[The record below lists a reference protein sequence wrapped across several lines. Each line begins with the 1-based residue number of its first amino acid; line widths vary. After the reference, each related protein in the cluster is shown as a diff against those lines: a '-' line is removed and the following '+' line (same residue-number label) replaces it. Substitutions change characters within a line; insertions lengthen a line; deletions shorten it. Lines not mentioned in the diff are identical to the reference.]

1 MATASK
7 DAAGQNG
14 HDSVKPKASP
24 GWLRRLAA
32 SLGFAR
38 DVSLRETLES
48 AIAEAEE
55 EEDTSLSAPER
66 TMLLNLLSFA
76 DTRVGEVMIPRAD
89 IVAIDED
96 EPMSA
101 LFALFAKTGH
111 SRVPVFRSSL
121 DKALGMV
128 HIKDAT
134 AWATTPRSKPADG
147 DVAADGSASVALP
160 ASLSATIA
168 ETGLLRD
175 VLFVPPSMP
184 ALALLAKMR
193 TTQIQL
199 ALVVDEYGGID
210 GLVTFEDLVEE
221 IVGDVSDE
229 HDTKPAPRIGVQDEA
244 FIASART
251 PIEDLEQLLG
261 LSLTGGAAADVETL
275 GGLILTLVGSMPKRG
290 QTIAHPSGITFE
302 ILDAGPRRLHTI
314 RILKPKAL
322 AAPESPLLLPPPPDD
337 KDESTAPQAA
347 RAA

>member
-1 MATASK
+1 MATQSK
-7 DAAGQNG
+7 DGAGSAG
-14 HDSVKPKASP
+14 HASIKPKASP
-24 GWLRRLAA
+24 GWLQRLAA

-38 DVSLRETLES
+38 EVSLRETLEG

-55 EEDTSLSAPER
+55 EEDTSIPAQER
-66 TMLLNLLSFA
+66 IMLLNLLSFG

-96 EPMSA
+96 EPMA
-101 LFALFAKTGH
+101 TLFALFAKTGH
-111 SRVPVFRSSL
+111 SRVPVYRSSL
-121 DKALGMV
+121 DRALGMI

-134 AWATTPRSKPADG
+134 AWATVTHRPPAEGAEKEGASRPAPGLVSLNEPISK
-147 DVAADGSASVALP
+147 
-160 ASLSATIA
+160 
-168 ETGLLRD
+168 TGLLRE

-193 TTQIQL
+193 TTRTHL

-229 HDTKPAPRIGVQDEA
+229 HDAKPAPRIGIQDEA

-251 PIEDLEQLLG
+251 PIEDLEHLLG
-261 LSLTGGAAADVETL
+261 VSLTKGVAADVETL
-275 GGLILTLVGSMPKRG
+275 GGLILTFVGRLPKRG
-290 QTIAHPSGITFE
+290 QTIAHPSGVTFE

-322 AAPESPLLLPPPPDD
+322 ASPESPLLLPPPATEGGDGFS
-337 KDESTAPQAA
+337 STEA